1 MPISQLFILTPRGDA
16 VVSKDFRGDC
26 PRGEY
31 ESARYPFLLCQHFI
45 NQSRYSIRIFLYT
58 DV

>member
-31 ESARYPFLLCQHFI
+31 ESARYPFLLCNI
-45 NQSRYSIRIFLYT
+45 LLTNLDIP
-58 DV
+58 